1 LDVECDAVVGVLV
14 PAKTPKDIITLLNQE
29 IARAVAPADVQER
42 LATLGFET
50 TTATP
55 EELAAFFK
63 SDMSKWANVIRVAGI
78 KAN

>member
-1 LDVECDAVVGVLV
+1 
-14 PAKTPKDIITLLNQE
+14 
-29 IARAVAPADVQER
+29 VQER